1 MSMRN
6 FLTHSDTSYSDVPV
20 QAYPNGDIKNFMH
33 HFWHMLDFPRHGEL
47 AEAEPKLE
55 IAENKKQVT
64 VSAELPGVAEN
75 DIDVQVSAD
84 GYLTISAEKHQ
95 ETTSDE
101 NNNYFS
107 EISYGMFRRTI
118 PLPWDLDYAK
128 TSANFDNGLLKIAI
142 PKSTAAQ
149 EKVKKISIKK
159 AKKN

>member
-1 MSMRN
+1 MRN
-6 FLTHSDTSYSDVPV
+6 FLTNSDSNYSDIPV
-20 QAYPNGDIKNFMH
+20 HSYHNSEIKNFMH
-33 HFWHMLDFPRHGEL
+33 HFWHMMDFPRHGDF
-47 AEAEPKLE
+47 AETQPKLE

-84 GYLTISAEKHQ
+84 GYLTICAEKHQ
-95 ETTSDE
+95 ETTSEE
-101 NNNYFS
+101 NNNCFS

-128 TSANFDNGLLKIAI
+128 TTANFDNGLLKIAI
-142 PKSTAAQ
+142 PKSSSAQ
-149 EKVKKISIKK
+149 EKVKKVSIKK